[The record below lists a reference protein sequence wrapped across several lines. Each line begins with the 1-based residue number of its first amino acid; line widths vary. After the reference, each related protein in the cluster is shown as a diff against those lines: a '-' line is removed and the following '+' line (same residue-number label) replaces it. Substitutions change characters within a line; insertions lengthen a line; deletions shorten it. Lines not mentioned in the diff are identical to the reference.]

1 MLWKKN
7 DVYNFTG
14 FFLFMIYSVLLIT
27 WKYYDIIE
35 KIVLYEIWDTAL
47 NYERHQ
53 TQWFEEARNRG
64 LSQHFLWQAHQIQ
77 NVHSLDLIIDQAYA
91 PKKKERNWYDNPSPS
106 TVGSFLLTVH
116 FHYSKVHTI
125 IWFKLSIRRSFLA
138 RLQSNK
144 GRPSKLLAWNWWN
157 CKKWILC
164 FFFIG
169 MVTWGEKQNY
179 SFQTMQFMMH
189 TI

>member
-1 MLWKKN
+1 MKFGTLPLTMNAIRPNGLKRPGIGAWAN
-7 DVYNFTG
+7 IFSDRHIRSEMFTHWI
-14 FFLFMIYSVLLIT
+14 LSLTKHM
-27 WKYYDIIE
+27 
-35 KIVLYEIWDTAL
+35 
-47 NYERHQ
+47 HQ
-53 TQWFEEARNRG
+53 
-64 LSQHFLWQAHQIQ
+64 
-77 NVHSLDLIIDQAYA
+77 
-91 PKKKERNWYDNPSPS
+91 KKKKKRNWYDNPSPS

-116 FHYSKVHTI
+116 FLYSKVHTI

-144 GRPSKLLAWNWWN
+144 GRPSKLLAWNWWT